1 MTTKIIGIKDFR
13 QNITSIWKEAREKNI
28 SYIVMHH
35 AVPIFKI
42 DPIDE
47 EEMILESLVKDV
59 EEARDQ
65 VKKGEVYSESEVYKK
80 LGIK

>member
-35 AVPIFKI
+35 TVPIFKV

-59 EEARDQ
+59 GEAREQ
-65 VKKGEVYSESEVYKK
+65 VKKGKVYSEAEVYKK

>member
-13 QNITSIWKEAREKNI
+13 KNITSIWKEAREKNI

-35 AVPIFKI
+35 TVPIFKV

-47 EEMILESLVKDV
+47 EEMILENLVKDV
-59 EEARDQ
+59 EEAREQ
-65 VKKGEVYSESEVYKK
+65 VKKGQTYGESEVYKK